1 MRRLIGSDDDVLRE
15 GGVDRIG
22 VDEGGASG
30 MAARP
35 DQCR

>member
-1 MRRLIGSDDDVLRE
+1 MRRLIGSGNGTLRE

-35 DQCR
+35 DRCR